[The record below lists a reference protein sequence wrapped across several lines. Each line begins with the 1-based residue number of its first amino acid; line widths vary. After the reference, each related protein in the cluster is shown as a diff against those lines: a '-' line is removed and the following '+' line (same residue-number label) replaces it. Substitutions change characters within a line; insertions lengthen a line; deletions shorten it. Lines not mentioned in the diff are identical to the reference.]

1 MKPHKWAKEIK
12 AWADG
17 EKIQFKVIGQ
27 DYWHDF
33 NDDDVFASVFDNTAK
48 EFRIRPQLKPD
59 VYLYVYFNKDIK
71 QLALDTQIRDDLD
84 NLLIYV
90 GKIKL
95 EQDDE

>member
-1 MKPHKWAKEIK
+1 MKHKWYNEIV
-12 AWADG
+12 AWASGAEIEYLADKWRTCDKNPVWS
-17 EKIQFKVIGQ
+17 EEIE
-27 DYWHDF
+27 Y
-33 NDDDVFASVFDNTAK
+33 
-48 EFRIRPQLKPD
+48 RIKPQPKPD